1 MYEVDLKDKIS
12 KNVEDMKEM
21 VEKIMVDYD
30 DEYND
35 DMTQEEREM
44 KSRMDFYLRCDDLDD
59 DDYVYCKDFFRN
71 IGD

>member
-44 KSRMDFYLRCDDLDD
+44 KSRMDFYLGCDDLDD